1 MKQKQSHSY
10 EIGERKWSESIH
22 FICACIPQNKS
33 QCCITI
39 FCSTFLKIMHASS
52 LLLCI
57 VVFVFSSILA
67 ISQAASDSSGI
78 QHSKPCVSQI
88 SFLIFNALPIFKHF
102 DLVHDNKNKQTLYSG
117 NVFNSRHFQ
126 FVVSTARLYA
136 GVFNIPVSSEVRF
149 FLESLIGK
157 KIEYFWN

>member
-1 MKQKQSHSY
+1 MLYYHILFY
-10 EIGERKWSESIH
+10 IPENY
-22 FICACIPQNKS
+22 ACIFTS
-33 QCCITI
+33 FMHCCIC
-39 FCSTFLKIMHASS
+39 FQLYFGNLPSGLRFLRNSTFKT
-52 LLLCI
+52 LCKSNFILI
-57 VVFVFSSILA
+57 V
-67 ISQAASDSSGI
+67 
-78 QHSKPCVSQI
+78 
-88 SFLIFNALPIFKHF
+88 NALPIFKHC

-157 KIEYFWN
+157 KIELFLN